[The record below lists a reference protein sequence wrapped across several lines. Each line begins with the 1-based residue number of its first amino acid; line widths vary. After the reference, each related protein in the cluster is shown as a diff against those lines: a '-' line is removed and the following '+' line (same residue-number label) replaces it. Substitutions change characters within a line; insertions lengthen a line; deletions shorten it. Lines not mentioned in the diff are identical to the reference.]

1 MVTEGWWG
9 VFSWGRGVKLSG
21 HYVTIL
27 VKNPS
32 DNQGK
37 ICFSFELR
45 EKVLN
50 NKNSGETQREVK
62 YKTAVNLEY
71 KIKYRISK
79 KINLCGKVISS
90 FLED

>member
-71 KIKYRISK
+71 WSLLVARSGLQ
-79 KINLCGKVISS
+79 LCQECQELSGI
-90 FLED
+90 

>member
-45 EKVLN
+45 EIVLN
-50 NKNSGETQREVK
+50 NKNSGEVK

-71 KIKYRISK
+71 IIKYRISQ